1 MAFLRGSWMAPRI
14 AIMQIPYDLEFVEN
28 RPTVQ
33 VRAVAMDETYPFG
46 RSRSHARPEGDV
58 FDALLR
64 WVHGVISRLDSRS
77 R

>member
-1 MAFLRGSWMAPRI
+1 
-14 AIMQIPYDLEFVEN
+14 MQIPYDLEFVEN

-33 VRAVAMDETYPFG
+33 VRAVALDDTYPFRAHG
-46 RSRSHARPEGDV
+46 KARREDA

-64 WVHGVISRLDSRS
+64 WVHGMISRLENRS